1 MAGPRQMVSLEEIK
15 DRLLAEIDRVVEHY
29 APPAAGAY
37 RRGHDYFTLNP
48 GRADRSV
55 GSFVVH
61 LGGPKAG
68 RWADYAT
75 DPKGGDLIDLIALSR
90 GCNLKSAV
98 TEARAFLGLDS
109 ETPELRRQREEAA
122 ARAKVRRAEAER
134 EAAKHLERKRK
145 AAAALWLSGEPK
157 IEGTPVDLYLHGRGI
172 DIAALGH
179 RPGAIR
185 YHAACRYY
193 WTEEWVDPATGEVT
207 QRRMQTTCPAMLCA
221 IVKGSQI
228 IDCHR
233 TYLALGP
240 AGQWVKNKALPL
252 LPKGKWV
259 ATDYT
264 GGAVRLSGGLG
275 PRGGRLRL
283 AEAPPGSRVFITE
296 GIENGLSLMALRALA
311 GQEPAFVVAAGM
323 VANLG
328 SVELPDTVAEVV
340 LCADND
346 TGEQARAQVEKA
358 IAAHAA
364 RGRVVRVWRSEI
376 PGEDLNDALLRVLAG
391 GDRREGAA

>member
-1 MAGPRQMVSLEEIK
+1 MAEPRQMVSLEEIK
-15 DRLLAEIDRVVEHY
+15 DRLLAEIDRVVDQY
-29 APPAAGAY
+29 APPAAGSY

-90 GCNLKSAV
+90 GCDLKAAV
-98 TEARAFLGLDS
+98 IEARAFLGLDS

-122 ARAKVRRAEAER
+122 RAAKLRRARAER
-134 EAAKHLERKRK
+134 DAAAHQERKRK
-145 AAAALWLSGEPK
+145 AAAALWLSGEAK
-157 IEGTPVDLYLHGRGI
+157 IEGTPVDLYLRGRGI

-185 YHAACRYY
+185 YHAACRYI

-207 QRRMQTTCPAMLCA
+207 QRRMEKTLPAML
-221 IVKGSQI
+221 SQIARRSEI

-233 TYLALGP
+233 TYLAIRPDGSW
-240 AGQWVKNKALPL
+240 GKAPLPDAKKVL
-252 LPKGKWV
+252 
-259 ATDYT
+259 TDYT
-264 GGAVRLSGGLG
+264 GGSVRLCGGLG

-283 AEAPPGSRVFITE
+283 AEAPQGSRVYITE
-296 GIENGLSLMALRALA
+296 GIENGLSLMMLRALS
-311 GQEPAFVVAAGM
+311 GQPPAFVVAAGM
-323 VANLG
+323 VANLAH
-328 SVELPDTVAEVV
+328 VELPQTVAEVV

-358 IAAHAA
+358 VAAHAA
-364 RGRVVRVWRSEI
+364 AGRIVRVWRSEI
-376 PGEDLNDALLRVLAG
+376 PGEDLNDALLRALAQG
-391 GDRREGAA
+391 ETREGAA